1 MYQAIGMLSVQEQ
14 AVILLFYMEEK
25 SIKEITG
32 ITGMPSGTVRSCLS
46 RGRAHLKVYLEK
58 TM

>member
-1 MYQAIGMLSVQEQ
+1 MLSVQEQ